1 MLLLYPPRDWAKWD
15 ERKNKTELDMQAM
28 ITTYKKIVSKIA
40 RICGILGC
48 ISLILL
54 SLLTVGDVILRYF
67 FNSPIVGSYELT
79 EYLLIPIVFFSIP
92 WTTRQKSNVRVDLI
106 VGRFKDRRRAILY
119 AISCVFAIIVTFV
132 FAWFTVPQAIYIG
145 KANIHSEM
153 LHIPAYPFYIITAL
167 GFFILFFILIDN
179 LIDFIKEAA
188 GK

>member
-1 MLLLYPPRDWAKWD
+1 
-15 ERKNKTELDMQAM
+15 MQT
-28 ITTYKKIVSKIA
+28 ISTIYKKIISKIA
-40 RICGILGC
+40 RICGILGA

-67 FNSPIVGSYELT
+67 FNKPIVGSFELT

-92 WTTRQKSNVRVDLI
+92 WTTKEKSNVRVDLI
-106 VGRFKDRRRAILY
+106 VGRFKDRRRLIIY
-119 AISCVFAIIVTFV
+119 AVSCFLSIIVTAV

-145 KANIHSEM
+145 KSNIHSEM
-153 LHIPAYPFYIITAL
+153 LNIPAYPFYILTAL

-188 GK
+188 AK